1 MAGTYRLPTGE
12 VINLVEWVEDAVYD
26 KVQLDASI
34 SAGAE
39 YVFFRDIQNK
49 DLNETNMRVSSRLE
63 PGWEMIVWRIGFVV
77 AAQTAFDNLLKIL
90 DNAYAEFNLG
100 TKTVKQG
107 PIWLFQTGFG
117 ISGAVTIDAASSET
131 VKHTANI
138 GPSGTN
144 LVAPL
149 SIPIHIT
156 DDVSFQAVIRFFDA
170 TTLTA
175 ATDVWGVLYG
185 WVKRPVR

>member
-185 WVKRPVR
+185 LSLIHI